1 MPTLQRFGAVSV
13 RMYADDH
20 RPAHFHIVA
29 PDFQV
34 LVRISD
40 LQVIAGEAPPAQIAE
55 VLAWA
60 REDREKSRPEMGR
73 AERMRLTMPKR
84 VLPRIVAVTPGEAP
98 LTLHVRWDR
107 GGENSVD
114 VSDMVSSFRVY
125 APLRSSPELFR
136 QVQVGEYDSDI
147 VWPGDI
153 DISLICSG
161 AWRKNSQAR
170 Q

>member
-1 MPTLQRFGAVSV
+1 
-13 RMYADDH
+13 
-20 RPAHFHIVA
+20 
-29 PDFQV
+29 
-34 LVRISD
+34 
-40 LQVIAGEAPPAQIAE
+40 
-55 VLAWA
+55 
-60 REDREKSRPEMGR
+60 
-73 AERMRLTMPKR
+73 MPKR
-84 VLPRIVAVTPGEAP
+84 VLSRIVAVTLGEAP
-98 LTLHVRWDR
+98 LSLHVRWDR

-114 VSDMVSSFRVY
+114 VSDMVASFRVY